1 MPDSKALFD
10 TARQI
15 AASEAISKIPPAGGK
30 RFAELFRHGSLQVQV
45 YAPRARDTQRPHSQD
60 EVYVI
65 MRGSGLFVNG
75 TQRFVFGPGDVLFA
89 AAGEEHRFERYT
101 EDFMTWVFFYGPD
114 GGERAHSSDHDAEPA
129 PRPAPSAAPKGPPRM
144 TLVTGG
150 PASPATRSEPMSASG
165 RTPNGQYRR
174 QYPGY
179 SSSTS

>member
-45 YAPRARDTQRPHSQD
+45 YAPRARDTQRPHSHD

-65 MRGSGLFVNG
+65 MRGSGIFVNG

-89 AAGEEHRFERYT
+89 AAGEEHRFERFT
-101 EDFMTWVFFYGPD
+101 EDFMTWVFFYGPE
-114 GGERAHSSDHDAEPA
+114 GGERAATFEDGE
-129 PRPAPSAAPKGPPRM
+129 GPP
-144 TLVTGG
+144 
-150 PASPATRSEPMSASG
+150 AHAEQSAS
-165 RTPNGQYRR
+165 
-174 QYPGY
+174 Y